1 MAYIKRRGK
10 RISNL
15 NVDGHRPLGM
25 GGVEKRKNQK
35 THTCTYSHTD
45 VYTYTQKT
53 GYYWLSS
60 KDWVEYCM
68 WK

>member
-35 THTCTYSHTD
+35 KKMSLTVSLH
-45 VYTYTQKT
+45 
-53 GYYWLSS
+53 LSALEL
-60 KDWVEYCM
+60 KEEIA
-68 WK
+68 